1 MADLAVI
8 ILTYNEEIHI
18 GRAIESVSAIAK
30 EIIVVDSFSTDR
42 TTQIAKERGAKVL
55 QNEFINHSRQ
65 FQWALENAPITST
78 WIMRLDADEIVES
91 DLAQEITEKLPA
103 ISEDV
108 VGINLKRKQIFMGR
122 WVRHGGRFPLVL
134 LRIWRLGK
142 GRIENRWMDEH
153 IVVWGGRSVSFNG
166 GFADHNL
173 KNLSSFIDKHNNYAT
188 REAID
193 VLNQKIGF
201 SPLDIDV
208 QLSSVSPTTAI
219 KRFIKTRIYNRVPF
233 PISALSYFL
242 YRYFIQLGFLDGREG
257 LIYHVLQGFW
267 YRFLVG
273 AKVFELEKAIA
284 RLNNADAVKAELKRL
299 TGLRIE

>member
-1 MADLAVI
+1 MVDLAAI

-18 GRAIESVSAIAK
+18 GRAIESISPIAK

-55 QNEFINHSRQ
+55 QNEFINHSKQ

-91 DLAQEITEKLPA
+91 DLAQEINAKLPA
-103 ISEDV
+103 ISEDI
-108 VGINLKRKQIFMGR
+108 VGINLRRKQIFMGR
-122 WVRHGGRFPLVL
+122 WILHGGRFPLVL
-134 LRIWRLGK
+134 LRIWRHGK

-153 IVVWGGRSVSFNG
+153 IVVWGGRSITFNG

-193 VLNQKIGF
+193 VLNQRIEF
-201 SPLDIDV
+201 SPLDTDV
-208 QLSSVSPTTAI
+208 QLSSVSQNTSI
-219 KRFIKTRIYNRVPF
+219 KRFIKVKIYNRLPF
-233 PISALSYFL
+233 QVSALSYFL
-242 YRYFIQLGFLDGREG
+242 YRYFIKLGFLDGKEG

-273 AKVFELEKAIA
+273 AKVIELEKAIA
-284 RLNNADAVKAELKRL
+284 RLNDPDAIKAKLTQL